1 MIFFFQSS
9 NDADFYPVHLPDD
22 VPVDFLEGRMDL
34 KVVLPS
40 EKTVRMSVERR
51 YSNPNINSLFQKIK
65 FYGFEAVILTKTEFF
80 DHKTVPNCNF
90 SPIEVSNIE
99 MFGNFDFQILGL

>member
-1 MIFFFQSS
+1 MMKIFLFLKNFQSS
-9 NDADFYPVHLPDD
+9 TDADFYPVHLPDD

-51 YSNPNINSLFQKIK
+51 YYYYYYYIFH
-65 FYGFEAVILTKTEFF
+65 F
-80 DHKTVPNCNF
+80 
-90 SPIEVSNIE
+90 
-99 MFGNFDFQILGL
+99 

>member
-1 MIFFFQSS
+1 M
-9 NDADFYPVHLPDD
+9 HLPDD

-51 YSNPNINSLFQKIK
+51 YIFSFLMYYFLINHTYYIIVGK
-65 FYGFEAVILTKTEFF
+65 
-80 DHKTVPNCNF
+80 
-90 SPIEVSNIE
+90 
-99 MFGNFDFQILGL
+99 

>member
-51 YSNPNINSLFQKIK
+51 YSDPNVKKPFQNIK
-65 FYGFEAVILTKTEFF
+65 FL
-80 DHKTVPNCNF
+80 
-90 SPIEVSNIE
+90 
-99 MFGNFDFQILGL
+99 DF

>member
-51 YSNPNINSLFQKIK
+51 YSHPNIKRPSQLIK
-65 FYGFEAVILTKTEFF
+65 FFDFEGVILTK
-80 DHKTVPNCNF
+80 
-90 SPIEVSNIE
+90 IEI
-99 MFGNFDFQILGL
+99 FGPQYCSKLQF

>member
-1 MIFFFQSS
+1 MMKIFLFLKNFQSS
-9 NDADFYPVHLPDD
+9 TDADFYPVHLPDD

-51 YSNPNINSLFQKIK
+51 YYYYYIFH
-65 FYGFEAVILTKTEFF
+65 F
-80 DHKTVPNCNF
+80 
-90 SPIEVSNIE
+90 
-99 MFGNFDFQILGL
+99 

>member
-51 YSNPNINSLFQKIK
+51 YS
-65 FYGFEAVILTKTEFF
+65 
-80 DHKTVPNCNF
+80 D
-90 SPIEVSNIE
+90 SNIKRPIHNIE
-99 MFGNFDFQILGL
+99 FVRF